1 MFGLEEI
8 REKFDAKM
16 AEINNVQDL
25 RHREEM
31 LVLQEIAETLKALLD
46 HMQHRPVC
54 TCT

>member
-16 AEINNVQDL
+16 AEVNNIQDV

-31 LVLQEIAETLKALLD
+31 LVLQEIAETLKAILD
-46 HMQHRPVC
+46 LMSQRPIS
-54 TCT
+54 